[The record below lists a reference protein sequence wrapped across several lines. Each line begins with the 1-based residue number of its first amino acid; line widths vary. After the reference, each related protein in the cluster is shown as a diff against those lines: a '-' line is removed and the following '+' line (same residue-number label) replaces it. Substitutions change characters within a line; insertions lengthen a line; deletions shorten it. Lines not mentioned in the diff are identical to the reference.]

1 MIVLLGKNNQMCD
14 EYIIKCII
22 KASLFVNQK
31 NTIIL
36 FYEGRHMTE
45 KSEKPVALKYIIQLE
60 NNDCV
65 VRETQSDVQ

>member
-1 MIVLLGKNNQMCD
+1 
-14 EYIIKCII
+14 
-22 KASLFVNQK
+22 
-31 NTIIL
+31 
-36 FYEGRHMTE
+36 MTE